1 MPDFTAKDV
10 QTLRQATGAGMMD
23 AKKALTENNGDFDAA
38 AKWLREKGLA
48 QAAKRSDREN
58 TQGAVAVSQAG
69 GAAAVVE
76 LKCETDFVA
85 KSEDFVNLVNDLAS
99 LVAAKGEDA
108 AGERRDDI
116 EKLTTSLKENI
127 ALGRVVRF
135 EAADGAV
142 LDTYL
147 HIQNDRG
154 VNGVLVE
161 VANGTPELAHDVAI
175 HIAFAKPSVLNRDE
189 VPAAEVEEQRELLLT
204 QTKNEGKPEQAW
216 PKIVEGRLTGWFARL
231 GEPEKGTPGGALL
244 DQPWTS
250 DEKLTVEKAVGDAT
264 IVRYAQVLI
273 G

>member
-108 AGERRDDI
+108 ANERRDDI

-147 HIQNDRG
+147 HVQNDRG
-154 VNGVLVE
+154 VIGVLVE
-161 VANGTPELAHDVAI
+161 VKGGSQDLAHDIAL
-175 HIAFAKPSVLNRDE
+175 HIASAAPKYLSRDDVPADE
-189 VPAAEVEEQRELLLT
+189 VAAEREVLENLT
-204 QTKNEGKPEQAW
+204 RNEGKPEQAV
-216 PKIVEGRLTGWFARL
+216 PKIVEGRLNGFYKDICLLEQPFVKDSKQTITQLLGGATVTRFARV
-231 GEPEKGTPGGALL
+231 
-244 DQPWTS
+244 Q
-250 DEKLTVEKAVGDAT
+250 
-264 IVRYAQVLI
+264 I
-273 G
+273 GQ

>member
-10 QTLRQATGAGMMD
+10 QALRQATGAGMMD
-23 AKKALTENNGDFDAA
+23 AKKALTENSGDFDAA

-58 TQGAVAVSQAG
+58 TQGAVAVSQAD

-108 AGERRDDI
+108 ANERQDDI

-135 EAADGAV
+135 EATDGAV

-147 HIQNDRG
+147 HVQNDRG
-154 VNGVLVE
+154 VIGVLVE
-161 VANGTPELAHDVAI
+161 VQGGSQELAHDVAL
-175 HIAFAKPSVLNRDE
+175 HIASAAPKYLSRDDVPADE
-189 VPAAEVEEQRELLLT
+189 VAAEREVLENLT
-204 QTKNEGKPEQAW
+204 RNEGKPEQAI
-216 PKIVEGRLTGWFARL
+216 PKIVEGRLNGFYKDICLLEQPFVKDSKQTITQLLGGATVTRFARV
-231 GEPEKGTPGGALL
+231 
-244 DQPWTS
+244 Q
-250 DEKLTVEKAVGDAT
+250 
-264 IVRYAQVLI
+264 I
-273 G
+273 GQ